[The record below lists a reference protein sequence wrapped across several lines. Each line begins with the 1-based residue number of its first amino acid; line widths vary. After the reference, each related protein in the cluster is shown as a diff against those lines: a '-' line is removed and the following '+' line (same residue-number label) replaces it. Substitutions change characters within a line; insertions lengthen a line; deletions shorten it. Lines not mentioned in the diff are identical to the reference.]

1 MFYNVHKKKRKN
13 LIVQRN
19 SLSNSISSS
28 EFNEL
33 MEKIGLFQKKPL
45 LAISYSGGPDSTAL
59 LLKLCE
65 WSKNNG
71 AKLISFIINHN
82 LKENSMEES
91 EIAKKNS
98 ESLLI
103 ETHILNW
110 QGSKPK
116 SKIMKTARD
125 KRYELL
131 EQECKKRHIFHL
143 FTAHHL
149 DDQIET
155 YLMRSQ
161 RKGFDLG
168 QSSMNVVTEKENF
181 RIIKPFLFISKK
193 RLIDTC
199 KYHKM
204 KWNNDK
210 MNHLDNFERVRTR
223 KILKNINSYQ
233 KTVFLKK
240 IQLKKKMKIITEYE
254 ISKFIYDELIF
265 FKHGLF
271 SFKKDSFL
279 NLQSFLQYEILK
291 RILLTNSGKQYGP
304 RLKCVKRI
312 VKFLKN
318 KYGKQTLH
326 SSIIENKNNIVNIYR
341 ECKKTFLNTDHELIL
356 KKNEVKLWDYRFL
369 IYSNQGDLVLI
380 NINETNVEKIKKK
393 FNNFKGEWMPGNILQ
408 TLPLIKTKNKFLIP
422 FISST
427 REMSM
432 HGIKFYFN
440 PKNSLTS
447 NKISIGI

>member
-19 SLSNSISSS
+19 NLSDSISSS

-33 MEKIGLFQKKPL
+33 MKKIGLFQKKPL

-65 WSKNNG
+65 WSKNNE

-82 LKENSMEES
+82 LKKNSTEES
-91 EIAKKNS
+91 EIAKQNS

-110 QGSKPK
+110 RGLKPK
-116 SKIMKTARD
+116 SRIMKTARD

-131 EQECKKRHIFHL
+131 EQECKKRRIFHL

-155 YLMRSQ
+155 FLMRSQ

-168 QSSMNVVTEKENF
+168 QSSMNLITEKENF
-181 RIIKPFLFISKK
+181 RLIKPFLLISKK

-204 KWNNDK
+204 QWVNDQ

-254 ISKFIYDELIF
+254 ISKFIYDELTF
-265 FKHGLF
+265 FGHGLF
-271 SFKKDSFL
+271 RFKKDSFL
-279 NLQSFLQYEILK
+279 NLQNFLQYEILK

-312 VKFLKN
+312 AEFLKN
-318 KYGKQTLH
+318 KFGKQTLH

-341 ECKKTFLNTDHELIL
+341 ECKKTFLNTDHELIC
-356 KKNEVKLWDYRFL
+356 
-369 IYSNQGDLVLI
+369 
-380 NINETNVEKIKKK
+380 
-393 FNNFKGEWMPGNILQ
+393 
-408 TLPLIKTKNKFLIP
+408 
-422 FISST
+422 
-427 REMSM
+427 
-432 HGIKFYFN
+432 
-440 PKNSLTS
+440 
-447 NKISIGI
+447 